1 MAEEQNEDRGLV
13 SRIGP
18 ITIDWPRTVGY
29 YGAIAAAVA
38 FDVIA
43 PPLGIFI
50 AVVPFVKFLK
60 RKHATKIERAVG
72 ALFEG
77 AAKPVG
83 GDAESTV
90 RPTWIDEQ
98 KVQNE
103 NEKAPNGKTSHNPG
117 HTSKKRARKPEAADR
132 HR

>member
-1 MAEEQNEDRGLV
+1 MGEEQKEDRGLV
-13 SRIGP
+13 TRIGP

-98 KVQNE
+98 KLEDQKAEPKVE
-103 NEKAPNGKTSHNPG
+103 NQKVSRQNPG
-117 HTSKKRARKPEAADR
+117 HTSKKRARKREAA
-132 HR
+132 

>member
-1 MAEEQNEDRGLV
+1 MAEEQKEDQGLI

-18 ITIDWPRTVGY
+18 IPIDWPRTVGY

-50 AVVPFVKFLK
+50 AVVPLMKFLK
-60 RKHATKIERAVG
+60 RKHASRLERAVG

-83 GDAESTV
+83 GDSESTV
-90 RPTWIDEQ
+90 RPTWVESQ
-98 KVQNE
+98 KISRGGN
-103 NEKAPNGKTSHNPG
+103 A
-117 HTSKKRARKPEAADR
+117 HTSKKRSRKAAAA
-132 HR
+132 

>member
-1 MAEEQNEDRGLV
+1 MAEEQKEDQGLV
-13 SRIGP
+13 TRIGP

-50 AVVPFVKFLK
+50 AVIPLVKFLK
-60 RKHATKIERAVG
+60 RKNASKLERAVG
-72 ALFEG
+72 AFFEG

-83 GDAESTV
+83 GDSESTV
-90 RPTWIDEQ
+90 RPTWVDDA
-98 KVQNE
+98 KVGQNGQAE
-103 NEKAPNGKTSHNPG
+103 AHAPRKRSRKAH
-117 HTSKKRARKPEAADR
+117 AA
-132 HR
+132 